1 MKVECPSPTTHHL
14 SKSWRVNEN
23 SHPQRKIFILLMAQ
37 TKCHLCCDNERSKVH
52 YCRSSIHLWSGSQVI
67 WCNSPCNP
75 LNGKKL
81 GSKCQM
87 DTHNIISGKT
97 SICVHPL
104 ALPSKTSP
112 NVTEIERN
120 SSHFS
125 LLWRSAWLGKLFLLY
140 NSPNCRK
147 QLDFWTKTN
156 VAFKGK
162 RGWDGVAAVIREFFT
177 LSTSLWT

>member
-1 MKVECPSPTTHHL
+1 MKIVIP
-14 SKSWRVNEN
+14 R
-23 SHPQRKIFILLMAQ
+23 RKTRIHLMAE
-37 TKCHLCCDNERSKVH
+37 TKCHLCCDNKGFKVR
-52 YCRSSIHLWSGSQVI
+52 YCRFSAPSWPGSWVI

-75 LNGKKL
+75 PNGKKL

-87 DTHNIISGKT
+87 DAHNIVSGKT
-97 SICVHPL
+97 SIL
-104 ALPSKTSP
+104 FLPSPSQTSP
-112 NVTEIERN
+112 NVREIERN

-162 RGWDGVAAVIREFFT
+162 RGWGGIAVVIREFFT